1 MQFASTT
8 CSTKKERVIPQKQKK
23 NPLAI
28 LENRRIPRMQFA
40 TTCSTKNIAI
50 TTTNAD
56 FLLDSNP
63 LHQQTPHRASSAESF
78 GTTCSTAKT
87 LKKHQFGEHVWLHSN

>member
-1 MQFASTT
+1 
-8 CSTKKERVIPQKQKK
+8 
-23 NPLAI
+23 PLAI

-78 GTTCSTAKT
+78 GTT
-87 LKKHQFGEHVWLHSN
+87 